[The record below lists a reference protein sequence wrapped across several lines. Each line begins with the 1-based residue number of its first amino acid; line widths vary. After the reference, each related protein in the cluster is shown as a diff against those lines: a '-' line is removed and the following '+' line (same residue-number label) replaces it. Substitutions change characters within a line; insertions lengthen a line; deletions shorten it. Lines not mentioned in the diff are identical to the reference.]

1 MNKFEGTW
9 LRIKDA
15 DTYWHPEF
23 IEFKNDQIIYYK
35 LSKKAENGLLEKNQ
49 NHVEKLSQTKHE
61 FVADNRI
68 RIYRMGEKQIV
79 ISKTESITED
89 IEFATDYERIEPTKT
104 KLPRKEIQQIDL
116 KAEWNE
122 EIIPIVFNKNL
133 DSPAIQEV
141 NKRLKKE
148 GQKLLLESLQGTYFA
163 SIYDNGER
171 RTLIGIKKMDKE
183 KAVLFGFPEKPY
195 EIIATSV
202 KKNINYNNG

>member
-1 MNKFEGTW
+1 M
-9 LRIKDA
+9 IKDA

-35 LSKKAENGLLEKNQ
+35 LSKKAENGLLEKKE
-49 NHVEKLSQTKHE
+49 NHAEKLSQTKHE
-61 FVADNRI
+61 FVSDNRI
-68 RIYRMGEKQIV
+68 RIYRIGEKQFV
-79 ISKTESITED
+79 IGETESITED
-89 IEFATDYERIEPTKT
+89 TEFATDYERIEPTKT
-104 KLPRKEIQQIDL
+104 KLTRKEIQQIDL
-116 KAEWNE
+116 KTEWNE

-148 GQKLLLESLQGTYFA
+148 GQKMQLESLQGTYFA

-171 RTLIGIKKMDKE
+171 RTLIGIKEMDKE

-195 EIIATSV
+195 EIIAT
-202 KKNINYNNG
+202 KATANRGKIT

>member
-9 LRIKDA
+9 LMIKDA

-35 LSKKAENGLLEKNQ
+35 LSKKAENGLLEKKE
-49 NHVEKLSQTKHE
+49 NHAEKLSQTKHE
-61 FVADNRI
+61 FVSDNRI
-68 RIYRMGEKQIV
+68 RIYRIGEKQFV
-79 ISKTESITED
+79 ISETESITED
-89 IEFATDYERIEPTKT
+89 TEFATDYERIEPTKT
-104 KLPRKEIQQIDL
+104 KLTRKEIQQIDL

-148 GQKLLLESLQGTYFA
+148 GQKMQLESLQGTYFA

-171 RTLIGIKKMDKE
+171 RTLIGIKEMDKE

-195 EIIATSV
+195 EIIAT
-202 KKNINYNNG
+202 KATANRGKIT